1 MLKFILQRLLYGGLV
16 VFGVIVVVFFIFHA
30 LPGDP
35 AKMITHGRADQET
48 LNFIN
53 RYYGLDKPLPH
64 QLAMY
69 LNDLS
74 IISVHADTPEN
85 KTEYEFWVAIPI
97 GGSKVLALKSPYFRR
112 SYLTNRRVSE
122 VIMENLDGTF
132 WLAIGAMGFA
142 AFWGILFGILA
153 SLKPGSWW
161 DHLLISSSVFGISA
175 PSFVIGIVL
184 AMLFGYHLS
193 DYTGLEMTGSLW
205 EINDYGERVLTPKN
219 LILPAITL
227 GLKPLAI
234 IAQLMRNSMLEVFGQ
249 DYIRTAKA
257 KGLSSYQIVFKHAL
271 KNALNPVVTAISSW
285 LAIMLAGAFF
295 VEYIFSWKGLGYTT
309 ISAVN
314 KLDFPII
321 MGATVI
327 VAMMFVLINILVDIL
342 YAWLD
347 PRVRLH

>member
-1 MLKFILQRLLYGGLV
+1 MLKFILRRLFYGALV
-16 VFGVIVVVFFIFHA
+16 VFGVTVVVFFIFHA

-48 LNFIN
+48 LNFVN
-53 RYYGLDKPLPH
+53 HYYGLDKPLPH
-64 QLAMY
+64 QLLMY

-74 IISVHADTPEN
+74 VVSVHANTPEN
-85 KTEYEFWVAIPI
+85 AQEYGYMLSIPV
-97 GGSKVLALKSPYFRR
+97 GESVLALKMPYFRR
-112 SYLTNRRVSE
+112 SFLTNRRVGE

-132 WLAIGAMGFA
+132 WLAMGAMGFA

-153 SLKPGSWW
+153 SLKPNSFW
-161 DHLLISSSVFGISA
+161 DHFLISASVFGISA
-175 PSFVIGIVL
+175 PSFVIGITL
-184 AMLFGYHLS
+184 AMIFGYHLS

-205 EINDYGERVLTPKN
+205 ELNDYGERVFRPKN

-249 DYIRTAKA
+249 DFIRTAKA
-257 KGLSSYQIVFKHAL
+257 KGLSSYKIVFKHAL
-271 KNALNPVVTAISSW
+271 KNALNPVVTAVSSW

-309 ISAVN
+309 INAVN

-327 VAMMFVLINILVDIL
+327 VAIMFVLINIVVDIV